1 METQAVVTKIIE
13 DVVGV
18 RGVKR
23 DSRFIDIGGNSLHLG
38 GILTRIHS
46 EIGVAVAVRMFFHKT
61 DSTIAA
67 IAAKID
73 SLLQYRLAAIT
84 VNHEKQTYY
93 RESRLT

>member
-1 METQAVVTKIIE
+1 METEAVVTKIIE

-18 RGVKR
+18 RGVRR

-38 GILTRIHS
+38 GILTRIYS
-46 EIGVAVAVRMFFHKT
+46 ETGVAVPVRMFFHKT

-73 SLLQYRLAAIT
+73 SQLQESQAALNNQSVT
-84 VNHEKQTYY
+84 A
-93 RESRLT
+93 

>member
-1 METQAVVTKIIE
+1 METEAVVTKIIE
-13 DVVGV
+13 DVIGV
-18 RGVKR
+18 RGVSR

-46 EIGVAVAVRMFFHKT
+46 QTGVAARTQVLPQT

-73 SLLQYRLAAIT
+73 STPGEQSGGHNQSVKTA
-84 VNHEKQTYY
+84 
-93 RESRLT
+93 